1 MNSKNSDF
9 QKVNAYQMELGSGH
23 FPIPFEL
30 LRSLFCTNK
39 YTQKKTRKNQTKNRA
54 NPRPPHGSGLRRAAP
69 SPLQPSTFFKKK
81 KNNKKIKKPD
91 ITSVIQ
97 CGLCTKG
104 GFSTHHSTVP
114 PQLETKQ
121 TYASKT
127 QDYMKK

>member
-69 SPLQPSTFFKKK
+69 SPSATLYIFQ
-81 KNNKKIKKPD
+81 KNNKIIKPD

-114 PQLETKQ
+114 RQLETKQ
-121 TYASKT
+121 TYANKT